1 MAFCLRLCQ
10 RCSRLLGLGGL
21 PLSSPQAAY
30 LLGSNALLL
39 TAAMVGA
46 TPAPKIAAQAI
57 ARRWPRVSSLL
68 EPVMLV
74 LLLLLCTAFL
84 VDGSYNPF
92 LYFRF

>member
-1 MAFCLRLCQ
+1 MANTCDGTTGVVAIAAENPVRRLIH
-10 RCSRLLGLGGL
+10 RID
-21 PLSSPQAAY
+21 
-30 LLGSNALLL
+30 LLGSNAPLL

-57 ARRWPRVSSLL
+57 ARRWPRVSALL